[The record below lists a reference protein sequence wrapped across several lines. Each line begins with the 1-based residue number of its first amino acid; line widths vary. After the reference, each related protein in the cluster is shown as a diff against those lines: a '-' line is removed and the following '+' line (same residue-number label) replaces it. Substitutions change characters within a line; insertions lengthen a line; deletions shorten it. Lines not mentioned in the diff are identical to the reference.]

1 MSNVHSDLRFVFQGG
16 GGYAPSEK
24 IVTAQALERAR
35 REYGGQPIP
44 L

>member
-1 MSNVHSDLRFVFQGG
+1 MSGVHSDLRFVFRGG

-24 IVTAQALERAR
+24 MVTARALERAR
-35 REYGGQPIP
+35 GEYEGRPVP